1 MKVTKKLA
9 GIRLT
14 PPASRTVGSWARLTG
29 KSVNW
34 VASWSVEAIAKAMID
49 GAAANTAKEELQAL
63 SRVQS
68 EMELSAKRVSAARA
82 KLSDVRAGRHHKQ
95 AA

>member
-1 MKVTKKLA
+1 MKPTKPLA

-14 PPASRTVGSWARLTG
+14 PAASRTVGSWARLTG

-34 VASWSVEAIAKAMID
+34 VASWCVEAIAKAMID
-49 GAAANTAKEELQAL
+49 SSAANTAKEELQAL
-63 SRVQS
+63 SRVQA
-68 EMELSAKRVSAARA
+68 ELQLSAKRVQAARGRLA
-82 KLSDVRAGRHHKQ
+82 AIRANKQPRQ

>member
-1 MKVTKKLA
+1 MKPTKQLA

-14 PPASRTVGSWARLTG
+14 PQASRTVGMWAKLTG

-34 VASWSVEAIAKAMID
+34 IASWSVEAVSRCMTDASTVI
-49 GAAANTAKEELQAL
+49 TAKEELQAL

-68 EMELSAKRVSAARA
+68 ELQLSAKRVQAARGRLA
-82 KLSDVRAGRHHKQ
+82 EVRAAKQ
-95 AA
+95 LRKAA

>member
-1 MKVTKKLA
+1 
-9 GIRLT
+9 
-14 PPASRTVGSWARLTG
+14 
-29 KSVNW
+29 
-34 VASWSVEAIAKAMID
+34 MID
-49 GAAANTAKEELQAL
+49 SAAASTAKEELQAL

-82 KLSDVRAGRHHKQ
+82 KLSDVRAGRHNKQ

>member
-1 MKVTKKLA
+1 M
-9 GIRLT
+9 
-14 PPASRTVGSWARLTG
+14 WARLTG

-34 VASWSVEAIAKAMID
+34 VASWSVEAISRSMVDASTSS
-49 GAAANTAKEELQAL
+49 TAKEELQAL

-68 EMELSAKRVSAARA
+68 ELQLSAKRVQAARG
-82 KLSDVRAGRHHKQ
+82 KLAMIRAGKQQPRQ

>member
-1 MKVTKKLA
+1 MKPSKQLA

-14 PPASRTVGSWARLTG
+14 PAASRTTGMWAKLTG

-34 VASWSVEAIAKAMID
+34 IASWAVEAIARAMVDKETSI
-49 GAAANTAKEELQAL
+49 TAKEELQAL

-68 EMELSAKRVSAARA
+68 ELALSAKRVQAARGRLA
-82 KLSDVRAGRHHKQ
+82 AVRAGKQTRQ

>member
-1 MKVTKKLA
+1 M
-9 GIRLT
+9 
-14 PPASRTVGSWARLTG
+14 WAKLTG

-34 VASWSVEAIAKAMID
+34 VASWSVEAIARSMVDAST
-49 GAAANTAKEELQAL
+49 ANTAKEELQAL

-68 EMELSAKRVSAARA
+68 ELALSAKRVQAARG
-82 KLSDVRAGRHHKQ
+82 KLAMIRAGKQQRQ